1 MTGPEVGGEGP
12 GREPGRGTEHPEDV
26 PARWFTARNGMR
38 LAADEWGDPA
48 APAVVLVHGGGQT
61 RHSWG
66 GTAAALAAQGWH
78 AVAYDQRGHGRSDRA
93 PDRDYGNQR
102 FAEDVVD
109 VAAEVRAASGV
120 APVLVGASLGGLASL
135 LAEGDLAP
143 GTCRALVLVDI
154 TPRME
159 PDGVRRIVGFMLD
172 RVEEGFGSLEE
183 AAAAIAEYQPHRPP
197 PSDLRGLSK
206 NLRRDPDGRWRW
218 HWDPD
223 FFLGPLP
230 VGAGQAH
237 GRFEAAT
244 RALAVPTLLVR
255 GRLSDLVSEETAAE
269 FLALCPR
276 AGFVDVSE
284 AGHMVAGDRND
295 AFTEAVATF
304 LAGLPSPGQSPPG
317 QSPPG
322 RPR

>member
-1 MTGPEVGGEGP
+1 VSPD
-12 GREPGRGTEHPEDV
+12 EHVRPDHHRPDHHPQDV
-26 PARWFTARNGMR
+26 PDRWFTTRRGMR
-38 LAADEWGDPA
+38 LAADEWGDPTRRS
-48 APAVVLVHGGGQT
+48 VVLIHGGGQT

-66 GTAAALAAQGWH
+66 GTAAALAADGWH

-109 VAAEVRAASGV
+109 VAGEVRAASGM

-143 GTCRALVLVDI
+143 GTCSALVLVDI

-183 AAAAIAEYQPHRPP
+183 AAAAIGEYQPHRPP

-223 FFLGPLP
+223 FFLGPYP
-230 VGAGQAH
+230 IGSGQAH
-237 GRFEAAT
+237 GRFEAAA
-244 RALAVPTLLVR
+244 RALTVPTLLVR

-269 FLALCPR
+269 FRELRPDAEY
-276 AGFVDVSE
+276 VDVSD

-295 AFTEAVATF
+295 AFTEAVASF
-304 LAGLPSPGQSPPG
+304 LARLPDPAQ
-317 QSPPG
+317 Q
-322 RPR
+322 